1 MIEVKILAWF
11 DDSHPGDRLTKVK
24 FPLLFSLFFGLILSV
39 QAEVKLPAIFADH
52 MVLQRQM
59 PVTIWG
65 WANPREKVSVEFAGS
80 KAETT
85 ADDSGSW
92 KAELSPLEAST
103 EGRPLIVKGSN
114 TVTIN
119 DVLVGEV
126 WLCSGQSNMEWALGK
141 SDGGTNACAV
151 TNSLLRLCTIPH
163 NSQSEPASDVNAK
176 WVISGDPSMKFF
188 SAIGWWFGDK
198 LQKELKVPVA
208 ILNDSYGGTTIQA
221 WMPLEALRSGP
232 WPQDIRWNNPEM
244 AKAEYDKK
252 KAELQPAYD
261 KYLADKTVAAQS
273 KLPSPEPPKGWPG
286 DYRGPSVLWN
296 GMIHP
301 LLPFRFRGV
310 CWYQGENNSYVGIA
324 NTYGLMLPVMI
335 SEWRKAFGQADLP
348 FLVFQLARNRKPQ
361 ADPNEASGIA
371 VLQEAQLQTVQKTPH
386 TSLVVTEDLGEQDVH
401 YKRKEPAA
409 ARAVAIALSKVYG
422 KGGDEECPVFGSL
435 AIKDCVCT
443 VTIIHGQGL
452 SSGGVPPKGFSIAGE
467 DRKFVFADAVI
478 KGESVEVSSAQ
489 VTHPVAVRYAWADMP
504 DVNVVN
510 GKGLPLSPFRTDD
523 WPLPEAGGFS
533 VAQPTP
539 TPPPVQNP

>member
-1 MIEVKILAWF
+1 MMVLPALAL
-11 DDSHPGDRLTKVK
+11 R
-24 FPLLFSLFFGLILSV
+24 
-39 QAEVKLPAIFADH
+39 AEVKLPAIFADH

-59 PVTIWG
+59 PVTVWG
-65 WANPREKVSVEFAGS
+65 WASPGEKVSVEFAAS

-85 ADDSGSW
+85 ADASGSW
-92 KAELSPLEAST
+92 KVELSPLEAT
-103 EGRPLIVKGSN
+103 AEGRLLLVMGSN
-114 TVTIN
+114 TVTVN

-141 SDGGTNACAV
+141 SDGGTNACAT

-163 NSQSEPASDVNAK
+163 NSHSEPAADVNAK

-208 ILNDSYGGTTIQA
+208 ILNDSYGGTTVQA
-221 WMPLEALRSGP
+221 WMPVEVLVKGA
-232 WPQDIRWNNPEM
+232 WPKDRMTDPVV
-244 AKAEYDKK
+244 ARAEYDKK
-252 KAELQPAYD
+252 RSDLQPAYD
-261 KYLADKTVAAQS
+261 KYLADKAAAAQNHQ
-273 KLPSPEPPKGWPG
+273 PSPEVPKGWPG
-286 DYRGPSVLWN
+286 DYRGPGVLWN

-301 LLPFRFRGV
+301 LLPLRFRGV
-310 CWYQGENNSYVGIA
+310 AWYQGENNSYVGFA
-324 NTYGLMLPVMI
+324 NSYGQLLPVMI
-335 SEWRKAFGQADLP
+335 SEWRRAFAQPDLP
-348 FLVFQLARNRKPQ
+348 FLIFQLARNRKPQ
-361 ADPNEASGIA
+361 TDPNEASGIA

-386 TSLVVTEDLGEQDVH
+386 TSLVVTEDLGESDVH

-409 ARAVAIALSKVYG
+409 DRAVALAMAKVYG
-422 KGGDEECPVFGSL
+422 RGGEEESPNFASL
-435 AIKDCVCT
+435 FIKDG
-443 VTIIHGQGL
+443 ISSIKIEHGLGL
-452 SSGGVPPKGFSIAGE
+452 SSGGMPPKGFTIAGE

-478 KGESVEVSSAQ
+478 KGETVEVSSPQ

-523 WPLPEAGGFS
+523 WPLPETGGFS
-533 VAQPTP
+533 VAQQTP